1 MPQDVGRQCDDGGL
15 YRHRVPPGKGSID
28 GVGNCRCA
36 RGMILGDCHRGVR
49 SVESQNPQTPK
60 SPNPQTP
67 KPQNPKTRDTSAES
81 RFWIGMGPG
90 LAAASRRRCLEH
102 MKGVKKSAGQK
113 GVGWR
118 VFSPAGKP
126 GTSEAS
132 RAYHEPRFRGAIC
145 QFGARRKRGYFGTGT
160 EVPTTPR
167 SNPHGGGPR
176 TPRFSAKPPLLPL
189 STDPAPRPSTDRPRR
204 TAHPPRAPS
213 ACYTTSNYSTSA
225 DGTPAAPPAAT
236 PILQRGPCAT
246 SMRSTY
252 QRPTTTRGA

>member
-1 MPQDVGRQCDDGGL
+1 
-15 YRHRVPPGKGSID
+15 
-28 GVGNCRCA
+28 
-36 RGMILGDCHRGVR
+36 
-49 SVESQNPQTPK
+49 
-60 SPNPQTP
+60 
-67 KPQNPKTRDTSAES
+67 
-81 RFWIGMGPG
+81 MGPG

-102 MKGVKKSAGQK
+102 MKRVKKSAGQK

-132 RAYHEPRFRGAIC
+132 RAYHEPCFRGAIC
-145 QFGARRKRGYFGTGT
+145 QFGGRRKRGHFGTGT

-167 SNPHGGGPR
+167 SNPHEGGPR
-176 TPRFSAKPPLLPL
+176 TLRLSAAPHPSATL
-189 STDPAPRPSTDRPRR
+189 PRPSTDRPRR
-204 TAHPPRAPS
+204 TAYPPRTPS
-213 ACYTTSNYSTSA
+213 ACYTTSNHSTSA

-246 SMRSTY
+246 STRSTY